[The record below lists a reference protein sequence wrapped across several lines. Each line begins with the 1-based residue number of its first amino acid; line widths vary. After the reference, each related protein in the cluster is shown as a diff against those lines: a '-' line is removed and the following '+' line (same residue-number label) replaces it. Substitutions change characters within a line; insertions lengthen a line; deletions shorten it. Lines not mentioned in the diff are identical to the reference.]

1 MIKKIAILLF
11 AFNYLLSVTGL
22 ALNKHYCGGELSCV
36 SLLIPDDCCECP
48 DETDSSCCADSGV
61 FLKAS
66 DDSHLPSSETF
77 DYNFPADVT
86 HLQEEIQFVAFR
98 SEFIEESFQFFSDLP
113 PPDRVIA
120 FCTLLI

>member
-1 MIKKIAILLF
+1 MIKKVAILLF

-36 SLLIPDDCCECP
+36 SLWIPDDCCECP

-66 DDSHLPSSETF
+66 DDSHLSSSETF
-77 DYNFPADVT
+77 DFNFLADVT
-86 HLQEEIQFVAFR
+86 PLQQDFQFAAFR
-98 SEFIEESFQFFSDLP
+98 SEFIEESYQFFSDLP

-120 FCTLLI
+120 FRTLLI